1 MRYVI
6 YPMAN
11 TYTQMYLH
19 LIFAVQARLNLIR
32 PEFQE
37 ELEKY
42 ITGII
47 TNRNQKLIAINAMP
61 DHLHLLIGIKPDIR
75 LSDLVRDIKTSST
88 KFIQEHRWVKG
99 KFSWQEGFGAFSYSH
114 SQLNSVIAY
123 IQNQQKHHTKK
134 SFQEEYLTMLQK
146 FNISFNAKYIFNFI
160 EKD

>member
-1 MRYVI
+1 
-6 YPMAN
+6 
-11 TYTQMYLH
+11 MYLH